1 VPRKTRQPAEFAR
14 NNYSGEADVILVTG
28 ATGTVG
34 REVVAQLLVAG
45 EKVRA
50 LTRNPSRAQ
59 LDAQVE
65 LVAGDLN
72 QPETVAKAVEGVERI
87 FSLAL
92 GPQLGIQEAN
102 LAQAAKKA
110 GARHIVKLSGLR
122 PAGEARSQLATWHQA
137 SERAIQN
144 MGIAWTFVQPGAF
157 MSNAL
162 NWRDS
167 IKGQGKVFS
176 NYGDGKLAYIHPRD
190 IAAVAVRALT
200 EPGHEGKA
208 YPVTGPEALS
218 VSELVQILSEAVGK
232 PIEYVPITDDAARE
246 GMQKAGLPTFLI
258 DALLPFASFVRSGK
272 GGEILPT
279 VEQVTGRKPLTF
291 ADWAREHAAD
301 FR

>member
-1 VPRKTRQPAEFAR
+1 
-14 NNYSGEADVILVTG
+14 VILVTG

-34 REVVAQLLVAG
+34 REVVAQLLLAG

-59 LDAQVE
+59 LDEQVE
-65 LVAGDLN
+65 LVAGDFN
-72 QPETVAKAVEGVERI
+72 QPETVAKAVEGVEKI
-87 FSLAL
+87 FSLAF
-92 GPQLGIQEAN
+92 GPQLGIQEAS
-102 LAQAAKKA
+102 LAQAGKKA
-110 GARHIVKLSGLR
+110 GARHIVKLSALR
-122 PAGEARSQLATWHQA
+122 PGGEARSSIGTWHLA
-137 SERAIQN
+137 SERALQSI
-144 MGIAWTFVQPGAF
+144 GIAWTFVQPGAF

-167 IKGQGKVFS
+167 IKGRGKVFS
-176 NYGDGKLAYIHPRD
+176 NYGDGKVAYIHPRD

-200 EPGHEGKA
+200 EPGHEGKV
-208 YPVTGPEALS
+208 YPVTGPEALN
-218 VSELVQILSEAVGK
+218 VSELVQLLSEAVGK

-272 GGEILPT
+272 GAETLPT
-279 VEQVTGRKPLTF
+279 VEQVIGRKQLTF

>member
-1 VPRKTRQPAEFAR
+1 MLLPGF
-14 NNYSGEADVILVTG
+14 GEPHMILVTG

-34 REVVAQLLVAG
+34 REVVAQLLAAG

-50 LTRNPSRAQ
+50 LTRNPSRAH
-59 LDAQVE
+59 LDAQVD
-65 LVAGDLN
+65 LAAGDLS
-72 QPETVAKAVEGVERI
+72 QPETLAKAVEGVESV
-87 FSLAL
+87 FSLAF

-122 PAGEARSQLATWHQA
+122 PAGEARSGISAWHQA

-144 MGIAWTFVQPGAF
+144 IGIAWTFVQPGAF

-162 NWRDS
+162 YWRDS
-167 IKGQGKVFS
+167 IKAQGKVFS
-176 NYGDGKLAYIHPRD
+176 NYGDGKVAYIHPRD

-200 EPGHEGKA
+200 QTGHEGKA

-218 VSELVQILSEAVGK
+218 MSELVQLLSEAVGK
-232 PIEYVPITDDAARE
+232 PIDYVPITDDVARD
-246 GMQKAGLPTFLI
+246 GMQKAGLPILLI

-272 GGEILPT
+272 AAEILPT
-279 VEQVTGRKPLTF
+279 VEQVIGRKPLTF
-291 ADWAREHAAD
+291 AGWAREHAAD

>member
-1 VPRKTRQPAEFAR
+1 M
-14 NNYSGEADVILVTG
+14 ILVTG

-59 LDAQVE
+59 LDEQVE
-65 LVAGDLN
+65 LVAGDFS
-72 QPETVAKAVEGVERI
+72 QPETLAKAVEGVESI
-87 FSLAL
+87 FSLAF
-92 GPQLGIQEAN
+92 GPQLSTQEAS
-102 LAQAAKKA
+102 LAQAGKKA
-110 GARHIVKLSGLR
+110 GARHIVKLSALR
-122 PAGEARSQLATWHQA
+122 PGGEARSSIGTWHLA
-137 SERAIQN
+137 SERALQSI
-144 MGIAWTFVQPGAF
+144 GIAWTFVQPGAF

-167 IKGQGKVFS
+167 IKGRGKVFS
-176 NYGDGKLAYIHPRD
+176 NYGDGKVAYIHPRD

-200 EPGHEGKA
+200 EPGHEGKV
-208 YPVTGPEALS
+208 YPVTGPEALN
-218 VSELVQILSEAVGK
+218 VSELVQLLSEAVGK

-272 GGEILPT
+272 GAETLPT
-279 VEQVTGRKPLTF
+279 VEQVIGRKQLTF

>member
-1 VPRKTRQPAEFAR
+1 V
-14 NNYSGEADVILVTG
+14 VLVTG

-34 REVVAQLLVAG
+34 REVVAQLLAAG

-59 LDAQVE
+59 LDEQVE
-65 LVAGDLN
+65 VVAGDFN
-72 QPETVAKAVEGVERI
+72 QPETLAKAVEGVEGI
-87 FSLAL
+87 FSLAF
-92 GPQLGIQEAN
+92 GPQLAIQEAS
-102 LAQAAKKA
+102 LAQAGKKA
-110 GARHIVKLSGLR
+110 GARHMVKLSALR
-122 PAGEARSQLATWHQA
+122 PGGEARSTIATWHQA

-144 MGIAWTFVQPGAF
+144 LGIAWTFVQPGAF

-167 IKGQGKVFS
+167 IERQGKVFS
-176 NYGDGKLAYIHPRD
+176 NYGDGKVAYIHPRD

-218 VSELVQILSEAVGK
+218 VGDVVQLLSEAVGK
-232 PIEYVPITDDAARE
+232 PIEYVPISDDAARE
-246 GMQKAGLPTFLI
+246 GMQKAGLPIFLI

-272 GGEILPT
+272 GAEILPT
-279 VEQVTGRKPLTF
+279 VEQVIGRKPLTF
-291 ADWAREHAAD
+291 ADWAGEHAAD

>member
-1 VPRKTRQPAEFAR
+1 
-14 NNYSGEADVILVTG
+14 VILVTG

-50 LTRNPSRAQ
+50 LTRNPSRAH
-59 LDAQVE
+59 LDEQVE
-65 LVAGDLN
+65 LVAGDFN
-72 QPETVAKAVEGVERI
+72 QPETLAKAVEGVESI
-87 FSLAL
+87 FSLAF
-92 GPQLGIQEAN
+92 GPQLAIQEAS
-102 LAQAAKKA
+102 LAQAGQKA
-110 GARHIVKLSGLR
+110 GARHIVKLSALR
-122 PAGEARSQLATWHQA
+122 PGGEARSSIATWHLA

-162 NWRDS
+162 NWRDT
-167 IKGQGKVFS
+167 IKSQGKVFS
-176 NYGDGKLAYIHPRD
+176 NYGDGKVAYIHPRD
-190 IAAVAVRALT
+190 IAAVAVHALT

-208 YPVTGPEALS
+208 YQVTGPEALS
-218 VSELVQILSEAVGK
+218 VGEVVQLLSEAVGK
-232 PIEYVPITDDAARE
+232 PIEYVPITDDATRE
-246 GMQKAGLPTFLI
+246 GMLKAGLPVFLI

-272 GGEILPT
+272 GAEILPT
-279 VEQVTGRKPLTF
+279 VEEVVGWKPLTF